1 MLNIDLVTDLA
12 DKENQFWK
20 THIDQNL
27 VNFEYCDNVYDISE
41 TNKFVVYGYGFKFS
55 NKDDNN
61 NVISLFNMLKKN
73 LSDLLI
79 QFSEKTYV
87 RRYPEFEIEKYNSEE
102 DAYKVFVTTRLYI
115 DKEIFPT
122 LPIKEETFPVA
133 YIN

>member
-1 MLNIDLVTDLA
+1 MLNIDLVADLA

-61 NVISLFNMLKKN
+61 DIISLFNMLKKN
-73 LSDLLI
+73 LSNLLV

-115 DKEIFPT
+115 DKEIFPA